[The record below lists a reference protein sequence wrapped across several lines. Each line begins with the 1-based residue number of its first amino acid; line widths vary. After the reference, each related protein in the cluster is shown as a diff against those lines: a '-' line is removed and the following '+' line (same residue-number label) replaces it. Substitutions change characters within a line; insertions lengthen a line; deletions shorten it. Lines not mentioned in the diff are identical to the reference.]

1 MQLTSFVVP
10 KLLQVHFPLEA
21 ELVVVDLGEVGKLR
35 KFNGPLEMAFDLWV
49 EMLVIDRVEP
59 PAI

>member
-1 MQLTSFVVP
+1 MVP
-10 KLLQVHFPLEA
+10 KLLQVHFPLKA
-21 ELVVVDLGEVGKLR
+21 ELVVVDLGEVGKLW
-35 KFNGPLEMAFDLWV
+35 KFNGPLEMVFDLWV